1 MNHHYIEV
9 YHKKGFLVF
18 PETYILIEDFIQQK
32 IHESQFSVKFYESDE
47 TTVRSYYGFHKDPEI
62 ANWISKNR
70 VIKSICETI
79 YGNENI
85 YVHQSKINI
94 KNQAESS
101 VWPYHRDFSFW
112 NIFDGIKENKL
123 LNLVLFLDDVFEENG
138 AIGFIPSSQNYF
150 LEREENFK
158 NQSFSL
164 EGSASSNLLFDFT
177 SEEVELLKQKF
188 GHEHSIG
195 PKGSIL
201 IFNPNTI
208 HGSSFSNVDFSR
220 RILILTFNTCDNP
233 PKIPFIRPDY
243 LCATDLKPLQWQK

>member
-1 MNHHYIEV
+1 MNQHHLEL

-18 PETYILIEDFIQQK
+18 PEIHISIEDFIEQK
-32 IHESQFSVKFYESDE
+32 IAKSDFCVKFYESNE

-62 ANWISKNR
+62 ANWISKNN
-70 VIKSICETI
+70 VIKLICETI
-79 YGNENI
+79 YGNQNI

-94 KNQAESS
+94 KNKAESS
-101 VWPYHRDFSFW
+101 VWPYHRDFPFW

-123 LNLVLFLDDVFEENG
+123 LNLVLFLDDVNEENG
-138 AIGFIPSSQNYF
+138 ALGFIPTSQNYF

-177 SEEVELLKQKF
+177 NEEVNSLKHKF
-188 GHEHSIG
+188 GHELSVG

-201 IFNPNTI
+201 IFDPNI
-208 HGSSFSNVDFSR
+208 VHGSSFSKEDFSR

-233 PKIPFIRPDY
+233 PKIPFTRPDY
-243 LCATDLKPLQWQK
+243 LCETDFTPIQWN